1 MYMRT
6 HLVKKK
12 KKSLSFFF
20 FQKQKVTSKVKQ
32 ENGR

>member
-1 MYMRT
+1 MYMRS
-6 HLVKKK
+6 HLVK

-20 FQKQKVTSKVKQ
+20 QKQKVTLKVKQ